1 MRKSAALSILPTRME
16 MLMNKTATRLQ
27 ALNLEIPQPVAP
39 VANYVPFVVSGNEL
53 FISGQVS
60 MTPSGLIKGKLGGDL
75 SVDQGAEAAR
85 ACAINLIAQMKAALG
100 GDLDRVKRI
109 VRLTGFVNCTADFT
123 DQPKVINGA
132 SDLMV
137 AVFGEAGRHTRAAVG
152 APSLPLGAAV
162 EIDAIVE
169 ID

>member
-1 MRKSAALSILPTRME
+1 MTRIT
-16 MLMNKTATRLQ
+16 KRL
-27 ALNLEIPQPVAP
+27 AELGLEIPSPVAP
-39 VANYVPFVVSGNEL
+39 VANYVPFVITGREL

-60 MTPSGLIKGKLGGDL
+60 ITPSGVIKGKLGADMT
-75 SVDQGAEAAR
+75 VEEGADAAK
-85 ACAINLIAQMKAALG
+85 ACAVNLIAQMKAALG
-100 GDLDRVKRI
+100 GDLDRVTRI
-109 VRLTGFVNCTADFT
+109 VKLTGFVNCASDFT

-137 AVFGEAGRHTRAAVG
+137 AVFGEAGRHARAAVG